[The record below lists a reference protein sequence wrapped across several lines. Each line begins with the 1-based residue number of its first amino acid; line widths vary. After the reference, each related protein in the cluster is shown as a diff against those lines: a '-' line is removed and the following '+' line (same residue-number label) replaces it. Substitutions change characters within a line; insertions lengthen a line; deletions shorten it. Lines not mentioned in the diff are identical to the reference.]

1 MPGTIRDPK
10 MNPKGERTFGI
21 LFNHDDSHSYVYI
34 KQDDDI
40 ESDYEGSRYF
50 TAGTRV
56 DLGDIFPVFLVK
68 PTLNDNQIKKYKD
81 LDFNSDDDLKQF
93 LLEKGRQLEEALT
106 KCDLDFMKVVDC
118 KWKEEPVIFDL
129 IDIKKAPDTPGKQPV
144 IDKLNKKAKDEL
156 KKPKK

>member
-106 KCDLDFMKVVDC
+106 KCDLDFMKVVYC
-118 KWKEEPVIFDL
+118 KWK
-129 IDIKKAPDTPGKQPV
+129 
-144 IDKLNKKAKDEL
+144 
-156 KKPKK
+156 